1 MDMIAA
7 MTVRSPCM
15 QPEGQNRSGRFAVKV
30 ALFTAI
36 LFGMAVPVRAEV
48 ALEGW
53 LIATKTCPAVQ
64 SIRKGT
70 NPGDAKVEEDRAYRL
85 FAKNNEPASHYLI
98 AVKGAEPERRWVA
111 TDCGFHV
118 VAASGAVTPPPPEPQ
133 PQPQPQPQ
141 PTPGATQYVLAA
153 SWQPGFCETRPSK
166 PECSSQTEDRF
177 DATNLALHGLWP
189 QPRSNVYC
197 NVSSGD
203 IAADKD
209 GRWDAL
215 PGITLEP
222 ATKQALDKVMPGTQ
236 SKLERHEWIKHG
248 TCHGGTTQEYYADS
262 IRLMEAVNASAVR
275 TLFADHIGREITA
288 NDIRDAFDQSFGAG
302 AGERVKVSC
311 VNDGNRRLIGEITV
325 GLSGEL
331 EEGADFAQLLF
342 ASPPTDAGCPK
353 GIVDAAGLQ

>member
-1 MDMIAA
+1 
-7 MTVRSPCM
+7 M
-15 QPEGQNRSGRFAVKV
+15 QKRNFVSRHRRYVWIF
-30 ALFTAI
+30 LFAI
-36 LFGMAVPVRAEV
+36 LSTHMTGPALAEV
-48 ALEGW
+48 TLEGW
-53 LIATKTCPAVQ
+53 LIATKTCPALQ

-70 NPGDAKVEEDRAYRL
+70 NPGDARVEPDRAYKL
-85 FAKNNEPASHYLI
+85 FAKNDIAATHYLI
-98 AVKGAEPERRWVA
+98 AIKGAQPERRWVA

-118 VAASGAVTPPPPEPQ
+118 VAASGGVTPPQPEPQ

-153 SWQPGFCETRPSK
+153 SWQPGFCETKPSK
-166 PECSSQTEDRF
+166 PECASQTADRF

-197 NVSSGD
+197 SVSSSD
-203 IAADKD
+203 VAADKD

-215 PGITLEP
+215 PGINLEP

-248 TCHGGTTQEYYADS
+248 TCYGGTTEEYFG
-262 IRLMEAVNASAVR
+262 SAVR
-275 TLFADHIGREITA
+275 LMDAVNTSAVRALFADNIGKELSA

-311 VNDGNRRLIGEITV
+311 VNDGNRRLIGEITI

-331 EEGADFAQLLF
+331 EEGADFAALLF

-353 GIVDAAGLQ
+353 GIVDAVGLQ